1 MLSAADVGAAED
13 AAAEAATG
21 DVAAAIFFGERGL
34 FKKRKTERMPYDH
47 PAFPFLN
54 KIPKI

>member
-1 MLSAADVGAAED
+1 LEN
-13 AAAEAATG
+13 EAL
-21 DVAAAIFFGERGL
+21 DSQDDYSLFEVFFFFGERGL